1 MPFTYNVYSVY
12 LYIYVFMVHYMHAKW
27 LAVAQHVCVG
37 WWGRGVWKWGG
48 RGAKRE
54 KEYKYSGIFN
64 VKGRKASYGLIAV
77 GAVGVRVPLYLG
89 HS

>member
-1 MPFTYNVYSVY
+1 MPFTYNAYSVY

-27 LAVAQHVCVG
+27 HAVAQHVCVG
-37 WWGRGVWKWGG
+37 WWGRGGG
-48 RGAKRE
+48 SGGGGGER
-54 KEYKYSGIFN
+54 EYKYSGIFN
-64 VKGRKASYGLIAV
+64 VKGRKTSYGLIAV